1 MVANETKQSQE
12 LAKRLWAIAND
23 LRGNMN
29 AAQSFRITFWVSS
42 SIAIYQSILRTI
54 WMTS

>member
-29 AAQSFRITFWVSS
+29 AAKFQNYILGVIFYRYLSE
-42 SIAIYQSILRTI
+42 QLRTI